1 MSTITQSASAPRES
15 LIDRLNGRWHEPAL
29 WAYGAI
35 VLFHWVE
42 HLTQAYQIWVMG
54 WPRPQSLGFLGLWQP
69 WLVSTEIMHFAYA
82 LFMLAGLMLLRP
94 GFLGRSRFWWNLSL
108 AIQGWHF
115 VEHSILQLQALMGRP
130 FFGAKAYTSILQLW
144 FPRPELHLFYNA
156 AVFLPM
162 VVAMV
167 YHMYPPADERHLTG
181 GCSCARV
188 PQPTMGAHAAD

>member
-1 MSTITQSASAPRES
+1 MTTLTQPSLAPRES
-15 LIDRLNGRWHEPAL
+15 WLDRLNGRWHEPAL

-35 VLFHWVE
+35 VLFHWAE
-42 HLTQAYQIWVMG
+42 HLTQAYQIWVLQ
-54 WPRPQSLGFLGLWQP
+54 WPRPKSLGLLGLWQP

-82 LFMLAGLMLLRP
+82 LFMLVGLMILRP

-115 VEHSILQLQALMGRP
+115 VEHSILQLQAIVGRP
-130 FFGAKAYTSILQLW
+130 FFGAKGFTSILQLW

-156 AVFLPM
+156 VVFLPM

-167 YHMYPPADERHLTG
+167 LHMYPPADERHLAG
-181 GCSCARV
+181 GCSCARI
-188 PQPTMGAHAAD
+188 PQPKAEGQAAD